1 MKIQKHISDKRGNKI
16 YYKYVIVLPSKLIK
30 KLGFK
35 AGDELKADVKGG
47 KLVIGRVIR
56 KI

>member
-1 MKIQKHISDKRGNKI
+1 MKLQKQLSKIVGKKR
-16 YYKYVIVLPSKLIK
+16 YYKYVIVLPSNIIK

-47 KLVIGRVIR
+47 KLVVG
-56 KI
+56 KGD

>member
-1 MKIQKHISDKRGNKI
+1 MRLQKQLSKIVGKKR
-16 YYKYVIVLPSKLIK
+16 YHKYVIVLPSKIIK

-47 KLVIGRVIR
+47 KLVVDR

>member
-1 MKIQKHISDKRGNKI
+1 MKLQKRFLREYKGKK
-16 YYKYVIVLPSKLIK
+16 YYKFMINIAPKIIK

-47 KLVIGRVIR
+47 KLVIG
-56 KI
+56 KG

>member
-1 MKIQKHISDKRGNKI
+1 VSLC
-16 YYKYVIVLPSKLIK
+16 YK

-47 KLVIGRVIR
+47 KLRIG
-56 KI
+56 KGY

>member
-1 MKIQKHISDKRGNKI
+1 MKLQRHLTDKRGNKI
-16 YYKYVIVLPSKLIK
+16 YYKYVIVLPSKIIK

-35 AGDELKADVKGG
+35 AGDELKADVKGC
-47 KLVIGRVIR
+47 KFVVR